1 MSKAFLGA
9 FASLVVSVAIT
20 GAIAWNF
27 NNNTHEMM
35 IDADSLKTLIDLQR
49 EFHRASLHIHAS
61 N

>member
-49 EFHRASLHIHAS
+49 ESRRASLHINAS